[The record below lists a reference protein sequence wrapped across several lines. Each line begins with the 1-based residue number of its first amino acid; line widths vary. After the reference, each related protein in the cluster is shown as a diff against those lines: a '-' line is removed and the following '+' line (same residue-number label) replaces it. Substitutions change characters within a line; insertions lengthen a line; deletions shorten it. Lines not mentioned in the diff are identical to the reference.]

1 MYLNMNRF
9 LLLIFFL
16 AIVSSVMAQEVPQTA
31 VFSAVVRNSDN
42 EIVANSPIDVRLTFL
57 EGGQYGNPVYC
68 AVHRTTTNSS
78 GSMMVKLNRDVL
90 SCGCNGASVLSFEYI
105 PWENGDYWMQVEYRT
120 DTTVDFSSLG
130 RLELASTIYAFVA
143 DKALEL
149 TDMSFDVGGVQ
160 DGDVL
165 RYNEDTR
172 SFESFTL
179 AHDPE
184 VSGVAE
190 VFEVGN
196 SAEGMVI
203 TDILSPV
210 EAHDAVTKS
219 YLDSIVNVYVD
230 IIDSLGGSLAVS
242 PEGVNGVYR
251 NHEYVDLGLP
261 SGTMWATCNVGA
273 SSPEGCGNYYA
284 WGETSPKDEY
294 YLETFMG
301 PWPNNIT
308 DPLPP
313 EMDAATVNWGEG
325 WTMPTYAEIKELKD
339 HCAWRW
345 TMVNGVEGYMV
356 RSLNGNSIFL
366 PYYEYRYD
374 GGPIFMKQS
383 ASNPYRDAISN
394 PFLDAYYMSKTFA
407 PRPSWSDGNDPYILA
422 FDKFQISNCGYDYI
436 LSASGGLVR
445 PVFHPE
451 E

>member
-16 AIVSSVMAQEVPQTA
+16 AIVSSVMSQEVPQTA
-31 VFSAVVRNSDN
+31 VFSAVVRNSNN
-42 EIVANSPIDVRLTFL
+42 EVVANSPIDVRLTFL
-57 EGGQYGNPVYC
+57 EGGQYGNHVYC

-78 GSMMVKLNRDVL
+78 GSMTVKLNRDVL
-90 SCGCNGASVLSFEYI
+90 SCGCNDASVLSFEDI

-120 DTTVDFSSLG
+120 DTTGDFSLLG

-165 RYNEDTR
+165 RYNEDAR

-190 VFEVGN
+190 VLEVGN
-196 SAEGMVI
+196 SAEGRRI
-203 TDILSPV
+203 TGLAYPV
-210 EAHDAVTKS
+210 ETQDAITKS

-230 IIDSLGGSLAVS
+230 IIDSLGGSLTVC
-242 PEGVNGVYR
+242 PEGINGVYR

-273 SSPEGCGNYYA
+273 SSPEGSGNYYA
-284 WGETSPKDEY
+284 FGETRPKNEY
-294 YLETFMG
+294 SSETYT
-301 PWPNNIT
+301 PQSTPS
-308 DPLPP
+308 PLPP

-325 WTMPTYAEIKELKD
+325 WCMPTETEFLELRNY
-339 HCAWRW
+339 CAWRW

-366 PYYEYRYD
+366 PYYEHRYD
-374 GGPIFMKQS
+374 GGPIFMKESITNTYIDAVYRSKVYCAHQT
-383 ASNPYRDAISN
+383 ASTLTNQPYVLS
-394 PFLDAYYMSKTFA
+394 
-407 PRPSWSDGNDPYILA
+407 
-422 FDKFQISNCGYDYI
+422 FDKLQISGKYNRV
-436 LSASGGLVR
+436 GGCLVR

>member
-1 MYLNMNRF
+1 MNRF

-16 AIVSSVMAQEVPQTA
+16 AIVSSVMAQGIPQTV
-31 VFSAVVRNSDN
+31 VFSAVVRNSGN
-42 EIVANSPIDVRLTFL
+42 EIVSNSPIDVRLTFL
-57 EGGQYGNPVYC
+57 EGGRYGTPVYC
-68 AVHRTTTNSS
+68 AVHRTATNSS
-78 GSMMVKLNRDVL
+78 GSMHVKLNRDIL
-90 SCGCNGASVLSFEYI
+90 SCGCNDASVLSFEDI

-120 DTTVDFSSLG
+120 DTTGNFSVLG
-130 RLELASTIYAFVA
+130 SLELASTIYAFVA
-143 DKALEL
+143 DKTLEL
-149 TDMSFDVGGVQ
+149 TDMSFYVDGVQ

-165 RYNEDTR
+165 SYNEDTR

-190 VFEVGN
+190 VLEVEN
-196 SAEGMVI
+196 SAEGRRVTGLAI
-203 TDILSPV
+203 PV
-210 EAHDAVTKS
+210 EAHDAVSKS

-230 IIDSLGGSLAVS
+230 IIDSLGGSLTICR
-242 PEGVNGVYR
+242 EGVNGVYR

-273 SSPEGCGNYYA
+273 SRPEDCGNYYA
-284 WGETSPKDEY
+284 WGETRPKEEY
-294 YLETFMG
+294 SLETFIG
-301 PWPNNIT
+301 PNPNAIT
-308 DPLPP
+308 APLPP

-325 WTMPTYAEIKELKD
+325 WTMPTYAEIKELKS

-366 PYYEYRYD
+366 PYYEHRYD
-374 GGPIFMKQS
+374 GGPIFTKQNV
-383 ASNPYRDAISN
+383 SNPYRE
-394 PFLDAYYMSKTFA
+394 AYYMSKSFR
-407 PRPSWSDGNDPYILA
+407 PRSLAEDVDNPYILT
-422 FDKFQISNCGYDYI
+422 FDKLQISNYVTYYI
-436 LSASGGLVR
+436 LEASGGLVR

>member
-9 LLLIFFL
+9 SFLIFFL
-16 AIVSSVMAQEVPQTA
+16 VIVSSIMSQEVPQTV

-42 EIVANSPIDVRLTFL
+42 EIIANSPIDVRLTFL
-57 EGGQYGNPVYC
+57 EGGQYGTPVYC
-68 AVHRTTTNSS
+68 AVHRTATNSM
-78 GSMMVKLNRDVL
+78 GSMTVKLNRDVL
-90 SCGCNGASVLSFEYI
+90 SCGCNGASVLSFEDI

-120 DTTVDFSSLG
+120 NTIGDFLLLG
-130 RLELASTIYAFVA
+130 RLELASAIYAFVA
-143 DKALEL
+143 DKTLEL
-149 TDMSFDVGGVQ
+149 TDMSFYVEGVQ

-165 RYNEDTR
+165 SYSEDTR
-172 SFESFTL
+172 SFEPFTL

-190 VFEVGN
+190 VLEVGN
-196 SAEGMVI
+196 SAEGRRI
-203 TDILSPV
+203 TGLASPV
-210 EAHDAVTKS
+210 ETYDAVTKS
-219 YLDSIVNVYVD
+219 YLDSIVNVYAD
-230 IIDSLGGSLAVS
+230 MIDSLGGSLAVCS
-242 PEGVNGVYR
+242 EGVNGVYR

-294 YLETFMG
+294 YLGTFIG
-301 PWPNNIT
+301 PNPNEIT
-308 DPLPP
+308 EPLPP

-325 WTMPTYAEIKELKD
+325 WTMPTYAEIKELKR

-345 TMVNGVEGYMV
+345 TEVNGVEGYMV

-366 PYYEYRYD
+366 PYYEHRYD
-374 GGPIFMKQS
+374 GGPIFTKQS
-383 ASNPYRDAISN
+383 ASNSYSE
-394 PFLDAYYMSKTFA
+394 AYYMSKSFR
-407 PRPSWSDGNDPYILA
+407 PRPSASDVDNPYILT
-422 FDKFQISNCGYDYI
+422 FDKLKISNHGYYYI
-436 LSASGGLVR
+436 LQADGGLVR